1 MTVLD
6 VKPDSVKTSTRPIV
20 QVVNLHHVFATKSAN
35 NVALDSVSFD
45 VHDGSVVAVV
55 GPSGAGKTTVLR
67 CLSGLLQPTAG
78 TVSFD
83 GAPITGVP
91 DGIAAVF
98 QDYRSS
104 LLPWLSARSNVMLPL
119 RSRGV
124 KRGEARAR
132 ADTALASVG
141 LDGREDAHPWE
152 LSGGM
157 QQRVALARALASRPR
172 LLLMDEPF
180 ASLDAQTRLDLEDLV
195 LSLQRTLGTTV
206 LIVTHDIDEAV
217 YLADTVVVLSGPPT
231 VTQEIVDIPLNA
243 PRSQISTKDN
253 PHFAQL
259 RHRILTLI
267 RPDTTSAKDTR

>member
-1 MTVLD
+1 MTFVD
-6 VKPDSVKTSTRPIV
+6 VKPDPTPTRTRPIV
-20 QVVNLHHVFATKSAN
+20 QVNELRHVFATKTTS
-35 NVALDSVSFD
+35 NVALDSVTFD
-45 VHDGSVVAVV
+45 VHAGSVVAVV

-67 CLSGLLQPTAG
+67 CLSGLLEPTDG

-104 LLPWLSARSNVMLPL
+104 LLPWLSARGNVMLPL

-124 KRGEARAR
+124 KRAEARER
-132 ADTALASVG
+132 ADAALSSVG
-141 LDGREDAHPWE
+141 LEGREDAHPWE

-195 LSLQRTLGTTV
+195 LSLQHTLGTTV

-217 YLADTVVVLSGPPT
+217 YLADSVVVLSGPPT
-231 VTQEIVDIPLNA
+231 VTQQIVDIPLDA
-243 PRSQISTKDN
+243 PRSQIATKDD
-253 PHFAQL
+253 PRFAQL
-259 RHRILTLI
+259 RHHILTLI
-267 RPDTTSAKDTR
+267 RPDTSSNKENR